1 MHCKNNNSDYRT
13 TSTKETLISN
23 RLTSYVKGPLSRMW
37 DLLATFLLSH
47 ACCFFLSSQPLL
59 FHHLTHCP
67 YAHHPPVTTLTKSQG
82 LPVAKS
88 QGTVQSLSCYMWYY
102 TLLSLHTTLHQLH
115 YSFFISFW
123 GCPSLSENCSVM
135 SDSLQLHGLY
145 SPWNSL
151 GQNTGVCSCSL
162 LRGIFPTQGSNPGLS
177 HCRWILYQL
186 SHQGSPGILE
196 WVGCPSS
203 RGSSWPWNRTGV
215 SCMAGGFFTSWD
227 AREAQMRGRC
237 GCMAF

>member
-1 MHCKNNNSDYRT
+1 
-13 TSTKETLISN
+13 
-23 RLTSYVKGPLSRMW
+23 MW
-37 DLLATFLLSH
+37 DLPATFLLSH

-59 FHHLTHCP
+59 FHHLTHYL

-115 YSFFISFW
+115 YFFFISFW
-123 GCPSLSENCSVM
+123 GCPPLSESCSVM

-151 GQNTGVCSCSL
+151 GQNTAVCSCSL

-177 HCRWILYQL
+177 HCRWIQVDSLPFEPQRKL
-186 SHQGSPGILE
+186 HRKLMHMVIPHIKTQNKRNGLTFE
-196 WVGCPSS
+196 
-203 RGSSWPWNRTGV
+203 T
-215 SCMAGGFFTSWD
+215 
-227 AREAQMRGRC
+227 
-237 GCMAF
+237 